1 MKMVMILMKMDM
13 HNGIL
18 ISGDEK
24 RVSDGGTGE
33 CEVEVRGLRLDAS
46 LC

>member
-1 MKMVMILMKMDM
+1 MDFDFRR
-13 HNGIL
+13 
-18 ISGDEK
+18 DEK